1 MLLPILK
8 IYTKNLRASDWLKPS
23 AFVMW
28 HGCKAGTWIQITNSE
43 HAIKIRLPCLWE
55 MPFSCILLLSNNMIS
70 RAISCKGAL
79 EQFSK
84 TTNCT
89 HLVFEKFTRFLTP
102 NFTRNHVST
111 NLYCYQQ
118 VVPCHLRLGAR
129 FNIRFKRHARLVGQ
143 ERLFRWKFV
152 LKTRAKPVTKTLQK
166 KLCSELSWKRP
177 PFFVRAVWSIS
188 LEKQSREVGGRGWGQ
203 KCVWWQNLRQKS
215 KVCVIISHSIS

>member
-111 NLYCYQQ
+111 NLCCYQQ

-166 KLCSELSWKRP
+166 KTLLWTFLKAPAFLRKSGLVD
-177 PFFVRAVWSIS
+177 FA
-188 LEKQSREVGGRGWGQ
+188 RETE
-203 KCVWWQNLRQKS
+203 
-215 KVCVIISHSIS
+215 